1 MYRKRYSK
9 LFFVFVLFIS
19 FYLQSCSSLLLK
31 TYGLKTIKPLSGEK
45 IIRQGEQ
52 YMIPESDAFELDSTY
67 YTFIKSLDTS
77 RYKQV
82 QKDHF
87 QPLQAIYYAK
97 TGHMCSFHINC
108 YCGGFP
114 NLKWNRNGNFDTF
127 LPKQQAPLDS
137 VFTLEKQLSF
147 IQPLTNQEVINV
159 TPFDYVIVV
168 HWNRYMGRQ
177 SKRLIALVQKNARLN
192 KQDRIKIIYV
202 NSDNAYVYEYA
213 RQSEKNP

>member
-1 MYRKRYSK
+1 MKITSYFII
-9 LFFVFVLFIS
+9 LFLG
-19 FYLQSCSSLLLK
+19 LQSCSKLLLK
-31 TYGLKTIKPLSGEK
+31 TYGLKSIKPLSSASIIKQGKRYNVPEK
-45 IIRQGEQ
+45 
-52 YMIPESDAFELDSTY
+52 DAFELDSTY
-67 YTFIKSLDTS
+67 YSFIQSLDTS

-87 QPLQAIYYAK
+87 QPLQAIYYDK
-97 TGHMCSFHINC
+97 TGQMCSFHINC

-147 IQPLTNQEVINV
+147 IQPLSNQDVLNV
-159 TPFDYVIVV
+159 SPFDYVVVV
-168 HWNRYMGRQ
+168 HWSRYMGRQ
-177 SKRLIALVQKNARLN
+177 SKRLIAQVQKNARLN

-202 NSDNAYVYEYA
+202 NSDNAYVYETA

>member
-1 MYRKRYSK
+1 MKRT
-9 LFFVFVLFIS
+9 LFIS
-19 FYLQSCSSLLLK
+19 LLFLSLQSCSSLLLK
-31 TYGLKTIKPLSGEK
+31 TYGLKSIKPLSSENILK
-45 IIRQGEQ
+45 QGKK
-52 YMIPESDAFELDSTY
+52 YKIPESDAFELDSTY
-67 YTFIKSLDTS
+67 YSFLKSLDTS

-97 TGHMCSFHINC
+97 IGQKFSFHINC
-108 YCGGFP
+108 YCCGFP
-114 NLKWNRNGNFDTF
+114 NLKWNRNGNFETF

-137 VFTLEKQLSF
+137 IFTLEKQLSF
-147 IQPLTNQEVINV
+147 IQPLSNQDVFDV
-159 TPFDYVIVV
+159 TPFDYVVVV
-168 HWNRYMGRQ
+168 HWSRYMGRQ

-202 NSDNAYVYEYA
+202 NSDNAYVYENA